1 MFSKQIH
8 HYVYVSHIENIP
20 LLSGHSAQC
29 AQNGQVQ
36 SVLYHTERS
45 CMAALGLLG
54 SLDEKVL
61 SQLRYIIEIS
71 HFNIIYLF

>member
-29 AQNGQVQ
+29 AQSGQVQ
-36 SVLYHTERS
+36 SVLYHTVIPINRPV
-45 CMAALGLLG
+45 MFA
-54 SLDEKVL
+54 
-61 SQLRYIIEIS
+61 
-71 HFNIIYLF
+71 F